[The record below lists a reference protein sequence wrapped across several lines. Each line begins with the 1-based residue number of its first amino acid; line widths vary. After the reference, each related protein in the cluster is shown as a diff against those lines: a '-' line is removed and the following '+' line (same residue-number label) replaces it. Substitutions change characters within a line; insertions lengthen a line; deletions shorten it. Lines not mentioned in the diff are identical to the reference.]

1 MQYVP
6 SGQEYRAESD
16 PPAWGMS
23 PLMMA
28 YPPKE
33 GYKKRKKGKSWGLE
47 NGGREKHKR
56 QVRKNIIGNQR
67 IMVGF
72 LEKGVGYIVNRSV
85 RPELGEGKTQNS
97 L

>member
-6 SGQEYRAESD
+6 SGQEYKAESD

-47 NGGREKHKR
+47 NGGREKHER

-67 IMVGF
+67 II
-72 LEKGVGYIVNRSV
+72 EKGVGCIVNRLV